1 MIRLFKKT
9 ALTFPYESV
18 QRVQRKLYPHEL
30 QEKET
35 QPRDFRIT
43 DHLANERTFLAW
55 IRTALAIITSGLAL
69 GRLGSRLYPHQLAPL
84 PILFS
89 STLLEIILTLLGTV
103 LILVAL
109 LNFLSLRRSIER
121 EQFQARIG
129 FVILL
134 TVISSL
140 MGITLA
146 LYLMAT

>member
-1 MIRLFKKT
+1 MIRLLKK
-9 ALTFPYESV
+9 AESPFPYES
-18 QRVQRKLYPHEL
+18 VQRKLYPHEL
-30 QEKET
+30 QERDI
-35 QPRDFRIT
+35 QPRNLKVT

-55 IRTALAIITSGLAL
+55 IRTALAVITSGLAL
-69 GRLGSRLYPHQLAPL
+69 GRLGSRLHL
-84 PILFS
+84 PQRVSLPFLFS
-89 STLLEIILTLLGTV
+89 STLLEVVLTLLGTV

-121 EQFQARIG
+121 EQFQAGIG

-146 LYLMAT
+146 LYLITM